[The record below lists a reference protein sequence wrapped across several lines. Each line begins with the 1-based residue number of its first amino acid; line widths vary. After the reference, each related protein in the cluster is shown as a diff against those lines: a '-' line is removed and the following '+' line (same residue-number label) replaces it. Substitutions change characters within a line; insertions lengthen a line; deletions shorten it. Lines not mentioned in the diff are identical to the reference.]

1 MLFYGI
7 IQLIPGDFNNHNLLD
22 KANHGCKGQED
33 RMQTEERLPFL
44 WGVNYYTDSFTLKI
58 CTFNN
63 SIMFNYCT
71 TLYFSD
77 AFHNKSLGNYMTY
90 TNIYTITK
98 ISSRT
103 YTDN

>member
-58 CTFNN
+58 VHLIIVSCLIIAPLCT
-63 SIMFNYCT
+63 
-71 TLYFSD
+71 
-77 AFHNKSLGNYMTY
+77 SLMPF
-90 TNIYTITK
+90 IT
-98 ISSRT
+98 SL
-103 YTDN
+103 